1 MIMRVRLSRL
11 LQPVFAAATAV
22 AVCFLMVGQAHAQTY
37 PSKPI
42 RVIVPVPAGSGLDVV
57 GRIAVDKM
65 SHNIGTTMFVENI
78 SGANSNIG
86 AATAARAAPDGY
98 TLLVATEALALSA
111 LTYSKLNY
119 DLMRDLE
126 FFGTIAK
133 GIFLLTVHPSV
144 PAQTVEE
151 FVKLARAKPG
161 SIAYGTAG
169 TGSPHHVVMEM
180 FAQANGLEMLHVPY
194 KGSGDAVTALLG
206 GTIQAAMGLPSS
218 FAPHVRSG
226 KFRALGVTSA
236 KRMAAFP
243 DVPTLTERAVVGV
256 EYESWYGMFAPAGT
270 PRPVIERLH
279 AELGKVV
286 RDKVYVDE
294 KLGKIGLDAFETPSP
309 AAAAAFLRTF
319 YETLAPVIKKAKITA
334 D

>member
-1 MIMRVRLSRL
+1 MGVRFLAQLLSSVAFAL
-11 LQPVFAAATAV
+11 LVAGTAA
-22 AVCFLMVGQAHAQTY
+22 AQTY
-37 PSKPI
+37 PAKPI
-42 RVIVPVPAGSGLDVV
+42 RVIVPVPAGSGLDTVA
-57 GRIAVDKM
+57 RIAIEKM
-65 SHNIGTTMFVENI
+65 AQNMGATMYIENI
-78 SGANSNIG
+78 PGANSNIG
-86 AATAARAAPDGY
+86 AAAAARAAPDGY
-98 TLLVATEALALSA
+98 TLLVATEALPLSA
-111 LTYSKLNY
+111 LTYTKLNY

-126 FFGTIAK
+126 LFGTIAK
-133 GIFLLTVHPSV
+133 GVFILSVHPSV

-161 SIAYGTAG
+161 SIAYGTSG

-180 FAQANGLEMLHVPY
+180 FAQANGLDMLHVPY
-194 KGSGDAVTALLG
+194 KGSGDTVTALLG

-226 KFRALGVTSA
+226 KFRALAVSSA

-243 DVPTLTERAVVGV
+243 DVPTLMERAVVGV
-256 EYESWYGMFAPAGT
+256 EYESWYGLFAPTGT
-270 PRPVIERLH
+270 PRPMIERLH

-286 RDKVYVDE
+286 RDKAYGDE
-294 KLGKIGLDAFETPSP
+294 RLGKIGLDPFETPTP

-319 YETLAPVIKKAKITA
+319 YGTLAPVIKKAGIKA